1 MPWYNDLRPISDDS
15 KIDYALIFPNLK
27 NAQRKRIIK
36 DILELRAEL
45 DDKIPQKNADRSM
58 LLASWNLKEFG
69 HLDERIPD
77 SYFFIAE
84 IINRFDLVAI
94 QEVKSKLD
102 DLHIIMRLLGTN
114 WSYTITDI
122 TEGTAGNKER
132 FAYIFDTR
140 KVKPS
145 GLSGEIVLWDKLTAN
160 SNIKQLKR
168 TPAIT
173 GFKSGWKAFSLINL
187 HLQPGNNVKQKA
199 YRKEEVN
206 LLMEAIKAK
215 TKKQHFWNDN
225 LIMLGDTN
233 LYKNNTDIVEIINNT
248 NFREAD
254 GLTDK
259 VTNVSETEVY
269 DRIFLNVN
277 DTYFHLEKDDT
288 NNEKGDVYK
297 PFDVIFTEDKRKHYH
312 SLMLKHKDNPKT
324 LKEDK
329 DFKKYYN
336 QFWKRNQISDHNPV
350 WIEITIDSTEEF
362 LNSKLK

>member
-36 DILELRAEL
+36 DILELRADL
-45 DDKIPQKNADRSM
+45 DDKIPQKNADKSM

-69 HLDERIPD
+69 HLDERLPD

-102 DLHIIMRLLGTN
+102 DLHIIMRLLGSN

-132 FAYIFDTR
+132 FAYVFDTR

-145 GLSGEIVLWDKLTAN
+145 GLSGEIVLWDKLTAK
-160 SNIKQLKR
+160 SKIKQLKR

-173 GFKSGWKAFSLINL
+173 GFKSGWKSFSLINMHL
-187 HLQPGNNVKQKA
+187 HPGNKKDDRA

-206 LLMEAIKAK
+206 LLMEAIKTK
-215 TKKQHFWNDN
+215 TKKKHFWNDN

-233 LYKNNTDIVEIINNT
+233 LYKNNTDIVEIINNS
-248 NFREAD
+248 NFREAC
-254 GLTDK
+254 GLEDK

-277 DTYFHLEKDDT
+277 DTYFHLEKDDD

-297 PFDVIFTEDKRKHYH
+297 PFDVIFTEEKRKFYH
-312 SLMLKHKDNPKT
+312 SFMLQHKDNPKT
-324 LKEDK
+324 LKKDE

-362 LNSKLK
+362 LESKLK